1 MINAGSPMCTW
12 GRVGLVC
19 CLSLN
24 SFVSKVL
31 AADAAPSAV
40 NAGTSF
46 VSLLQV
52 MLGLG
57 LVLAAIAGSAWLLK
71 RLGPGQVAASGA
83 LRVVGGV
90 AVGPKERVV
99 LVDVGDTR
107 LVLGVA
113 PGHVSTLHQM
123 PRPAEDSAVQ
133 TIEPLASL
141 FQDRLRALLN
151 KKHGGNDA
159 H

>member
-1 MINAGSPMCTW
+1 MNRVCSPMRTC

-19 CLSLN
+19 WFFLASHIPQ
-24 SFVSKVL
+24 VL
-31 AADAAPSAV
+31 AADGPAPVATT
-40 NAGTSF
+40 TSF
-46 VSLLQV
+46 ISLLQV
-52 MLGLG
+52 LLGLG

-71 RLGPGQVAASGA
+71 RLGPGQVSASGA

-113 PGHVSTLHQM
+113 PGHVSTLYQM
-123 PRPAEDSAVQ
+123 PRPAD
-133 TIEPLASL
+133 EPINPPMEPMASL
-141 FQDRLRALLN
+141 FQDKFKALLN
-151 KKHGGNDA
+151 KRGARQNVE
-159 H
+159 